1 MQQIL
6 GDIRITVDRKQLINQ
21 LRALSDN
28 YIQLSINSKDLTW
41 LELSDRHNRN
51 RMTTRN

>member
-6 GDIRITVDRKQLINQ
+6 GDIHITIDIKQLINQ

-28 YIQLSINSKDLTW
+28 YIQLSINSKDLSW
-41 LELSDRHNRN
+41 LEVADRHNRN
-51 RMTTRN
+51 QMTTKN

>member
-6 GDIRITVDRKQLINQ
+6 GDIHITVDRKQLINQ

-28 YIQLSINSKDLTW
+28 RIQLSLYSKDLTW
-41 LELSDRHNRN
+41 LELSDRFNRN
-51 RMTTRN
+51 RMTTKN